1 MKKIIYGGLLI
12 ALAALAVLF
21 YVLDPAEHVFF
32 PRCIFH
38 SLSGWYCPGC
48 GSQRAIHSLLHLN
61 ITGVVQNNILFLP
74 AVLVIFYHYTHSIL
88 NKKFNWRLPNILYLK
103 NTPWVIFGII
113 LLFWVLRNLTVY
125 PFSVLAPG

>member
-1 MKKIIYGGLLI
+1 MKKFFIGGLLI
-12 ALAALAVLF
+12 ALAGLAVLF
-21 YVLDPAEHVFF
+21 FVLDPAEHILF
-32 PRCIFH
+32 PRCVFY

-61 ITGVVQNNILFLP
+61 IPGVVENNFLFLP
-74 AVLVIFYHYTHSIL
+74 AVLAIAYHFVHPLL
-88 NKKFNWRLPNILYLK
+88 NRWFGWNLPNVFYMK

-113 LLFWVLRNLTVY
+113 LLFWLLRNLPFY